1 MIVALLKSPRGWMD
15 GPQHDGQQNLVLLS
29 KFWILGKFCSRKL
42 TDIFSYRTDIPQS
55 TRTISGT
62 NLIKRCQ

>member
-1 MIVALLKSPRGWMD
+1 MD
-15 GPQHDGQQNLVLLS
+15 GPQHDGRQNLVSLS

-42 TDIFSYRTDIPQS
+42 TDVFSYRTDIPQS

-62 NLIKRCQ
+62 NLIKWCQ